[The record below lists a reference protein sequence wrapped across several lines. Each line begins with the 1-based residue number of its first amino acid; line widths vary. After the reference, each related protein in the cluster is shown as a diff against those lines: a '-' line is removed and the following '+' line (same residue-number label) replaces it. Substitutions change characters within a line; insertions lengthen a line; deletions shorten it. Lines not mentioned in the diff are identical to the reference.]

1 MVRNRA
7 IGVALGVLLL
17 VVLAVAISRAVSA
30 LGSRSDRDAGAAPAT
45 TIAIPATRPPA
56 AGSTIA
62 PGSTTPT
69 VTTVPGNLVGNPGF
83 ETGTD
88 GWRPIGAA
96 TLDRVSVAHDGI
108 WAIRLTGG
116 SEADPGVA
124 FPTVTTTKAKGSMYQ
139 ASAWVRA
146 SQPGQ
151 TGEIRLLEY
160 VDGERYA
167 IFRSGLVLGDTGWHH
182 LGVAQLV
189 HVKGSTLGVE
199 VVAPKL
205 PATANLT
212 VDDVTV
218 WLATT
223 K

>member
-7 IGVALGVLLL
+7 IAVAFGVVLL
-17 VVLAVAISRAVSA
+17 VVLAVVISRAVSA
-30 LGSRSDRDAGAAPAT
+30 LGSRSDRNTGTAAAT
-45 TIAIPATRPPA
+45 TIAPVTSAPA
-56 AGSTIA
+56 ASSTVA
-62 PGSTTPT
+62 PGGATPT
-69 VTTVPGNLVGNPGF
+69 TNAAGNLVGNAGF
-83 ETGTD
+83 ETDVD
-88 GWRPIGAA
+88 GWRPVGAA
-96 TLDRVSVAHDGI
+96 ILDRVSVAHQGN
-108 WAIRLTGG
+108 WAIRITSG
-116 SEADPGVA
+116 SASDPGVT
-124 FPTVTTTKAKGSMYQ
+124 FPRVTTTRAKGSMYQ

-160 VDGERYA
+160 VDGERFA
-167 IFRSGLVLGDTGWHH
+167 IFRSGLVLRDTGWHH

-199 VVAPKL
+199 VVAPEL
-205 PATANLT
+205 PANANLT

-218 WLATT
+218 RLATT

>member
-1 MVRNRA
+1 MARNRA

-30 LGSRSDRDAGAAPAT
+30 LGSRSGRDAGTGAAT
-45 TIAIPATRPPA
+45 TIATQATSAPA

-62 PGSTTPT
+62 PSSTTPT
-69 VTTVPGNLVGNPGF
+69 VTTVSGNLVGNPGF
-83 ETGTD
+83 ERGLD

-96 TLDRVSVAHDGI
+96 SLDRVSVAHEGS

-116 SEADPGVA
+116 WESDPGVS
-124 FPTVTTTKAKGSMYQ
+124 FPTVTTTKARGSMYQ

-146 SQPGQ
+146 SRPGQ

-160 VDGERYA
+160 VDGERFA
-167 IFRSGLVLGDTGWHH
+167 VFRSGLVLGDTGWHQ

-189 HVKGSTLGVE
+189 HVKGSTLGIE
-199 VVAPKL
+199 VVASKL
-205 PATANLT
+205 PANASLT

-218 WLATT
+218 RLATT
-223 K
+223 R

>member
-7 IGVALGVLLL
+7 IGVLVGVLLL
-17 VVLAVAISRAVSA
+17 VVLAVAVSRAVGA
-30 LGSRSDRDAGAAPAT
+30 LGSRSDRDAGTAAAT
-45 TIAIPATRPPA
+45 TVATPPTSPP
-56 AGSTIA
+56 AGST
-62 PGSTTPT
+62 PVPSSTTPAA
-69 VTTVPGNLVGNPGF
+69 TTASGNLVANPGF
-83 ETGTD
+83 EAGMD

-96 TLDRVSVAHDGI
+96 SLDQVSVAHQGT
-108 WAIRLTGG
+108 WAIRITGG
-116 SEADPGVA
+116 SEPDPGVA
-124 FPTVTTTKAKGSMYQ
+124 LPRVTTTKAKGSMYQ

-151 TGEIRLLEY
+151 TGEIRVLEY
-160 VDGERYA
+160 VDGERFA
-167 IFRSGLVLGDTGWHH
+167 VFRSGLVLGDTGWHR
-182 LGVAQLV
+182 LAVAQLV

-205 PATANLT
+205 PANATLA

-218 WLATT
+218 RLATT

>member
-7 IGVALGVLLL
+7 IAVALGVVLL
-17 VVLAVAISRAVSA
+17 VVLAVVISRAVSA
-30 LGSRSDRDAGAAPAT
+30 LGSRSDRNAGTAAAT
-45 TIAIPATRPPA
+45 TIAPVTSAPA
-56 AGSTIA
+56 ASSTVA
-62 PGSTTPT
+62 PGGATPAATTAA
-69 VTTVPGNLVGNPGF
+69 GNLVGNAGF
-83 ETGTD
+83 ETGLD
-88 GWRPIGAA
+88 GWRPVGAA
-96 TLDRVSVAHDGI
+96 ILDRVSVAHQGN
-108 WAIRLTGG
+108 WAVRITGG
-116 SEADPGVA
+116 SASDSGVA
-124 FPTVTTTKAKGSMYQ
+124 FPRVTTTRAKGSMYQ

-160 VDGERYA
+160 VDGERFA
-167 IFRSGLVLGDTGWHH
+167 IFRSGLVLRDTGWHH

-199 VVAPKL
+199 VVAPEL
-205 PATANLT
+205 PANANLT

-218 WLATT
+218 RLATT